1 MFEDIRHN
9 ISRLIALY
17 EAERERNQ
25 ALAQANKELED
36 KLAAGQKQ
44 IAELEEQIDILKLRG
59 AFGGG
64 KNTAA
69 KETIDKLI
77 KEIDK
82 CISLLKS

>member
-1 MFEDIRHN
+1 MFEDVRQN
-9 ISRLIALY
+9 ISQLIALY
-17 EAERERNQ
+17 EAERERSRG
-25 ALAQANKELED
+25 LEQQRED
-36 KLAAGQKQ
+36 LESRLAASQKQ
-44 IAELEEQIDILKLRG
+44 IVQLEEQMEILKLRG

-69 KETIDKLI
+69 KETIDSLI